1 MKTKLERWTRPANY
15 IGPDWPDYYAFL
27 GQHRG
32 SDSVTRSNFE
42 RGLALIGGESATV
55 RIVRERC
62 SMAGWVEW
70 IAIHESDTVARD
82 KAQSILDR
90 LDGYPVVDDDHLSEL
105 EWGEACEFWE
115 GMTVRGRAILCR
127 DAGVSIFAARRPYI
141 PRDDSGYIFESLRG

>member
-1 MKTKLERWTRPANY
+1 MKTKLEKWTRPDHYA
-15 IGPDWPDYYAFL
+15 GADWPDYYAFL

-32 SDSVTRSNFE
+32 SDAVTRSNFE

-82 KAQSILDR
+82 KAQGILER
-90 LDGYPVVDDDHLSEL
+90 LDGYPVLDDDHLSGL
-105 EWGEACEFWE
+105 EWDEACQVWE

-127 DAGVSIFAARRPYI
+127 DAGVSIFAARHPYI
-141 PRDDSGYIFESLRG
+141 PIDSSVFELLRERG